1 MSLEALRQIL
11 RRTDASAAALFG
23 ADEVAAW
30 PAGSKET
37 LTTLGLLR
45 EDAPAR
51 AIVCPGCDL
60 QCLKEVEVVGEG
72 SAARGLLFCDQR
84 DDMEP
89 IEIPLERLRRW
100 SADVGGL
107 TSSLALLL
115 DGSRQAEE
123 VVRGRLWWLGRGSAA
138 DGGDVFLACGTRR
151 DDAAAIF
158 GHPQVFRGRSVP
170 VVLTL
175 SDVPAGGVFGENV
188 GAVPLGRV
196 LSVEDGRL
204 CLDRQAVTAAARFAQ
219 QSAQIAHLRPSAAD
233 DAVLVVREASHQAY
247 LSGKPLSLTPRVL
260 KLLALLA
267 RQVVEEGGGWV
278 RREAVYDAIFS
289 PQGEEPRVYM
299 QQVDD
304 TVKELRRALNAV
316 ESDSGT
322 RLVETKRRVG
332 YRLSLS
338 PSDIALM

>member
-175 SDVPAGGVFGENV
+175 SDVPAGGVGRGPVRPAKRADCTPQALGGRRCRARGE
-188 GAVPLGRV
+188 GGEPPGVP
-196 LSVEDGRL
+196 
-204 CLDRQAVTAAARFAQ
+204 F
-219 QSAQIAHLRPSAAD
+219 
-233 DAVLVVREASHQAY
+233 REAA
-247 LSGKPLSLTPRVL
+247 LFDPARPEATRASGPAGR
-260 KLLALLA
+260 
-267 RQVVEEGGGWV
+267 
-278 RREAVYDAIFS
+278 
-289 PQGEEPRVYM
+289 
-299 QQVDD
+299 
-304 TVKELRRALNAV
+304 
-316 ESDSGT
+316 
-322 RLVETKRRVG
+322 
-332 YRLSLS
+332 
-338 PSDIALM
+338 